1 MAGYSAYGGGNALK
15 SFSNESRRD
24 GMRITTRA
32 VALGLFAILNVYTW
46 AGQEGRLTE
55 MQMRE
60 FLLNT
65 KIVRSRGTS
74 KGITGVARL
83 TLTDGKI
90 TNDASFQ
97 AIDEARPMKE
107 FASGQRELNF
117 RDSYKFNIAA
127 YELARILGLG
137 DMMPVTVERK
147 YQGKTG
153 SLSWWLPV
161 KMDEGDRIKKKIT
174 PPDPEAW
181 NRQIHKMR
189 VFTQLVYDTDRNLG
203 NVLISENWNL
213 VMIDFTRA
221 FRTYTELENAKN
233 LQKCDRQLLENLRT
247 LDAALVTE
255 KTKGYLNGAEIKGVM
270 VRRDK
275 IVALFE
281 KLIKERGESQVLY

>member
-1 MAGYSAYGGGNALK
+1 
-15 SFSNESRRD
+15 
-24 GMRITTRA
+24 MRMTIRA
-32 VALGLFAILNVYTW
+32 VALGLFAIFNVYTW
-46 AGQEGRLTE
+46 AGQGDRLTE

-60 FLLNT
+60 FLLNA
-65 KIVRSRGTS
+65 KVVRSRGTS
-74 KGITGVARL
+74 KGITGVVRL

-97 AIDEARPMKE
+97 AIDEARPIKE

-117 RDSYKFNIAA
+117 RDSYKYNIAA
-127 YELARILGLG
+127 YELAGILGLK

-153 SLSWWLPV
+153 SLSWWVPV
-161 KMDEGDRIKKKIT
+161 KMDEGDRLKKKIT

-203 NVLISENWNL
+203 NVLIAEDWKL

-221 FRTYTELENAKN
+221 FRTYTELLSAKN
-233 LQKCDRQLLENLRT
+233 LQQCDRQLLENLRA
-247 LDAALVTE
+247 LDAGQVTE
-255 KTKGYLNGAEIKGVM
+255 KTKGYLNVPEIKGVM
-270 VRRDK
+270 ARRDK
-275 IVALFE
+275 IIALFE
-281 KLIKERGESQVLY
+281 KLIKERGENQVLY